1 MVATNERQL
10 PALQTLHERGQKNG
24 LKKLRLLNGPELKEI
39 EPHVKGIQGIHV
51 PQTGI
56 IDYRIV
62 AEKYAEKFQLLGG
75 NIFLENKVQEIF
87 ETSNSIEITT
97 NKQNLST
104 KKSLIV
110 QACNLTA

>member
-1 MVATNERQL
+1 MSQL

-24 LKKLRLLNGPELKEI
+24 LKKLRLLNASELNEI

-75 NIFLENKVQEIF
+75 NIF
-87 ETSNSIEITT
+87 
-97 NKQNLST
+97 
-104 KKSLIV
+104 
-110 QACNLTA
+110 